1 MRYSRWIAGV
11 PLMLACTLVLPGV
24 MPATAAAESTS
35 SCVKCHLDEDMI
47 EDSLAEVK
55 VKKSAKQAGAG

>member
-1 MRYSRWIAGV
+1 MRYSRWIAGI
-11 PLMLACTLVLPGV
+11 PLLLSCALTLPLVLSG
-24 MPATAAAESTS
+24 TASAETTS

-55 VKKSAKQAGAG
+55 GKKSAMQSGAG